1 MAAESS
7 PWAKASAKA
16 RACFSFGRDSPASRK
31 ASSPSA
37 KSPSGVSARGSA
49 ASRPQIAVAAWL
61 EIICPQRLLS
71 SPGNPPSRRRQG
83 KGPASSGIAANAGS
97 SRAKAARASLAQPGA
112 SSANRAGGFAY
123 MSWLYRPSGCEAR
136 MRPGA
141 DAGAHHRNSP
151 RVVSGQV
158 GRRSDTYG
166 RGDQRL
172 LAKGAR
178 HGKVQQKATGAASDM
193 FRNIGR

>member
-1 MAAESS
+1 M
-7 PWAKASAKA
+7 
-16 RACFSFGRDSPASRK
+16 
-31 ASSPSA
+31 
-37 KSPSGVSARGSA
+37 
-49 ASRPQIAVAAWL
+49 
-61 EIICPQRLLS
+61 
-71 SPGNPPSRRRQG
+71 N
-83 KGPASSGIAANAGS
+83 
-97 SRAKAARASLAQPGA
+97 
-112 SSANRAGGFAY
+112 
-123 MSWLYRPSGCEAR
+123 WLYRPSGCEAR

-141 DAGAHHRNSP
+141 NAGAHHRNSP